1 MKYVIIHSKLSRY
14 LFTQLI
20 HIESAK
26 PSSMINEGS
35 LLQTFESQTINVQ
48 FDKLNVH
55 FLFQKRHI
63 HSITNIVQAFSY
75 NPKETFGYFTN
86 SFFSSSSAL
95 KGILSTFL
103 IMRFFSTLQPG
114 KTALWSM
121 LHGQGHLS
129 NNLSSGSSHKGKSGL
144 WWSLMSHDLPNSK

>member
-1 MKYVIIHSKLSRY
+1 
-14 LFTQLI
+14 
-20 HIESAK
+20 
-26 PSSMINEGS
+26 MINEGS

-55 FLFQKRHI
+55 FLFQKRQMAI

-75 NPKETFGYFTN
+75 NPKETFGYFNN

-114 KTALWSM
+114 KTAL
-121 LHGQGHLS
+121 
-129 NNLSSGSSHKGKSGL
+129 
-144 WWSLMSHDLPNSK
+144 

>member
-1 MKYVIIHSKLSRY
+1 MGPARFHCATLLLMTCRIDINILLKWLMQQLKYVIIHSKLSRY

-26 PSSMINEGS
+26 PSSMINEGT
-35 LLQTFESQTINVQ
+35 LLQTFDSQTINVQ
-48 FDKLNVH
+48 FDKLNVQ
-55 FLFQKRHI
+55 FLFQKRHSGKMAI

-75 NPKETFGYFTN
+75 NPKETFGYFNN

-95 KGILSTFL
+95 KGILSTFI

-114 KTALWSM
+114 KTAL
-121 LHGQGHLS
+121 
-129 NNLSSGSSHKGKSGL
+129 
-144 WWSLMSHDLPNSK
+144 